1 MVNQNKAEIVAE
13 LKNVT
18 QEIVVVDD
26 IRWRAERFHLE
37 MIDVDL
43 EMIGKTVFL
52 IISILGRNKDKLEGY
67 GRITQKRA
75 NTKVGHYFWDFTV
88 AKPVDIELP
97 GFFYL

>member
-37 MIDVDL
+37 MIDVD
-43 EMIGKTVFL
+43 FCDFSYF
-52 IISILGRNKDKLEGY
+52 IS
-67 GRITQKRA
+67 A
-75 NTKVGHYFWDFTV
+75 
-88 AKPVDIELP
+88 
-97 GFFYL
+97 